1 MNKLDT
7 LLQEV
12 GACRRCRD
20 AFGFEP
26 RPVLRAEA
34 TARLLIAGQAP
45 GSRVHESGVPWED
58 PSGDRLRD
66 WLAVDRETFYDPS
79 RVAIIPM
86 GFCYPG
92 QDAGGGDKPPPPKC
106 AEIWHER
113 ILGLLPGIE
122 LVILSGA
129 HAQKYYLGKERKKT
143 MTETVRA
150 WRDYGPR
157 FIPLPHP
164 SWRNTG
170 WLKRHPWFA
179 AEILPELRK
188 RVRAVLGD

>member
-1 MNKLDT
+1 MSGLKE
-7 LLQEV
+7 LLREV
-12 GACRRCRD
+12 RACRRCRD

-26 RPVLRAEA
+26 RPVLAAEA

-45 GSRVHESGVPWED
+45 G
-58 PSGDRLRD
+58 DRLRD
-66 WLAVDRETFYDPS
+66 WLTVDKRTFYDPS
-79 RVAIIPM
+79 RIAIIPM

-92 QDAGGGDKPPPPKC
+92 SDANGGDRPPSPVC

-113 ILGLLPGIE
+113 ILALLPCTE
-122 LVILSGA
+122 LVILTGA
-129 HAQKYYLGKERKKT
+129 HAQKYYLGKERRKT

-170 WLKRHPWFA
+170 WLKRNPWFA

-188 RVRAVLGD
+188 RVRAVVGDL